1 MGRLRDYESAL
12 STIGRRFEG
21 CLHAGDP
28 HGIHSCRERRCAMI
42 ERVLERFLFASRWL
56 LAPFYVGLVVT
67 LAILLLKAL
76 QELFHFV
83 LSVPYLTESE
93 VILGVLTLVDL
104 TLTGSLIIIVIFSG
118 YENFVSKI
126 DAEEHKDWP
135 DWMGKID
142 FSGLKLKLL
151 SSIVAISA
159 IQVLKAFMNI
169 RNVSDRELT
178 WYVVIHL
185 VFVGSGV
192 VLALTDRIS
201 EGGYRGAKAR
211 QSTGDL

>member
-1 MGRLRDYESAL
+1 
-12 STIGRRFEG
+12 
-21 CLHAGDP
+21 
-28 HGIHSCRERRCAMI
+28 MI
-42 ERVLERFLFASRWL
+42 ERALERFLFASRWL
-56 LAPFYVGLVVT
+56 LAPFYVGLVIT
-67 LAILLLKAL
+67 LVVLLLKAA

-83 LSVPYLTESE
+83 LSVPHATEAD

-126 DAEEHKDWP
+126 DAADHKDWP

-142 FSGLKLKLL
+142 FTGLKLKLL

-159 IQVLKAFMNI
+159 IQVLKAFMNLK
-169 RNVSDRELT
+169 NLSDRDLI

-185 VFVGSGV
+185 VFVTSGIF
-192 VLALTDRIS
+192 LALTDRIA
-201 EGGYRGAKAR
+201 EGGHKAAAVKAHG
-211 QSTGDL
+211 SGGGL